1 MLRVYMLI
9 IVVGLI
15 GGVVYGAYAYYNDT
29 QQRIKTLQENNAKLE
44 TVAKANEMTIN
55 SLQESQEKFATL
67 NNELQTKLNLALNYG
82 DDLRKKLHKHDLTRL
97 SIKKPGLIEK
107 RINDGT
113 NKYLTVSSLL
123 LLTLLLSSCGYLRKP
138 EKEIVVKTVEVQ
150 KIVPIQPQP
159 KPVDM
164 IDVKFYV
171 VTEENYEEFKEKFMK
186 TNNDYVFY
194 AVSVHDYE
202 NLAFN
207 MAELYRY
214 IRQQKEIIIYY
225 EKAVEVKPEEKV
237 E

>member
-1 MLRVYMLI
+1 M
-9 IVVGLI
+9 GLI
-15 GGVVYGAYAYYNDT
+15 N
-29 QQRIKTLQENNAKLE
+29 
-44 TVAKANEMTIN
+44 
-55 SLQESQEKFATL
+55 
-67 NNELQTKLNLALNYG
+67 
-82 DDLRKKLHKHDLTRL
+82 
-97 SIKKPGLIEK
+97 
-107 RINDGT
+107 
-113 NKYLTVSSLL
+113 YLTVSSLL

-138 EKEIVVKTVEVQ
+138 EKEIVVKTIEVQ

-171 VTEENYEEFKEKFMK
+171 VTEENYEKFKEKFMK

-214 IRQQKEIIIYY
+214 IRQQKEIMIYY

>member
-1 MLRVYMLI
+1 M
-9 IVVGLI
+9 GLI
-15 GGVVYGAYAYYNDT
+15 N
-29 QQRIKTLQENNAKLE
+29 
-44 TVAKANEMTIN
+44 
-55 SLQESQEKFATL
+55 
-67 NNELQTKLNLALNYG
+67 
-82 DDLRKKLHKHDLTRL
+82 
-97 SIKKPGLIEK
+97 
-107 RINDGT
+107 
-113 NKYLTVSSLL
+113 YLTVSSLL
-123 LLTLLLSSCGYLRKP
+123 LLTLLLSSCGYIRKP

-150 KIVPIQPQP
+150 KIIPIQPQP

-225 EKAVEVKPEEKV
+225 EEAVKVKPKEKV

>member
-1 MLRVYMLI
+1 MVLR
-9 IVVGLI
+9 
-15 GGVVYGAYAYYNDT
+15 N
-29 QQRIKTLQENNAKLE
+29 
-44 TVAKANEMTIN
+44 
-55 SLQESQEKFATL
+55 
-67 NNELQTKLNLALNYG
+67 
-82 DDLRKKLHKHDLTRL
+82 
-97 SIKKPGLIEK
+97 
-107 RINDGT
+107 
-113 NKYLTVSSLL
+113 YLTISSLL

-138 EKEIVVKTVEVQ
+138 EKEIVVQTVEVQ
-150 KIVPIQPQP
+150 KIIPIQPQP

-171 VTEENYEEFKEKFMK
+171 VTEENYAEFKEKFMK

-214 IRQQKEIIIYY
+214 IRQQKEIMIYY
-225 EKAVEVKPEEKV
+225 EKAVKVKPQEKT

>member
-1 MLRVYMLI
+1 M
-9 IVVGLI
+9 GLI
-15 GGVVYGAYAYYNDT
+15 N
-29 QQRIKTLQENNAKLE
+29 
-44 TVAKANEMTIN
+44 
-55 SLQESQEKFATL
+55 
-67 NNELQTKLNLALNYG
+67 
-82 DDLRKKLHKHDLTRL
+82 
-97 SIKKPGLIEK
+97 
-107 RINDGT
+107 
-113 NKYLTVSSLL
+113 YLTVSSLL

-225 EKAVEVKPEEKV
+225 ENAVKVKPEEKV

>member
-1 MLRVYMLI
+1 M
-9 IVVGLI
+9 GLI
-15 GGVVYGAYAYYNDT
+15 N
-29 QQRIKTLQENNAKLE
+29 
-44 TVAKANEMTIN
+44 
-55 SLQESQEKFATL
+55 
-67 NNELQTKLNLALNYG
+67 
-82 DDLRKKLHKHDLTRL
+82 
-97 SIKKPGLIEK
+97 
-107 RINDGT
+107 
-113 NKYLTVSSLL
+113 YLTVSSLL

-138 EKEIVVKTVEVQ
+138 EKEIVVKTIEVQ

-159 KPVDM
+159 KPIDM

-214 IRQQKEIIIYY
+214 IRQQKEIMIYY
-225 EKAVEVKPEEKV
+225 EKAVKVKPEEKIDV
-237 E
+237 KE

>member
-1 MLRVYMLI
+1 M
-9 IVVGLI
+9 GLI
-15 GGVVYGAYAYYNDT
+15 N
-29 QQRIKTLQENNAKLE
+29 
-44 TVAKANEMTIN
+44 
-55 SLQESQEKFATL
+55 
-67 NNELQTKLNLALNYG
+67 
-82 DDLRKKLHKHDLTRL
+82 
-97 SIKKPGLIEK
+97 
-107 RINDGT
+107 
-113 NKYLTVSSLL
+113 YLTVSSLL
-123 LLTLLLSSCGYLRKP
+123 LLTLLLSSCGYIRKP
-138 EKEIVVKTVEVQ
+138 EKEIVVKTIEVQ
-150 KIVPIQPQP
+150 KIIPIQPQP

-171 VTEENYEEFKEKFMK
+171 VTEENYAEFKEKFMK

-214 IRQQKEIIIYY
+214 IRQQKEIMIYY

>member
-1 MLRVYMLI
+1 M
-9 IVVGLI
+9 GL
-15 GGVVYGAYAYYNDT
+15 VN
-29 QQRIKTLQENNAKLE
+29 
-44 TVAKANEMTIN
+44 
-55 SLQESQEKFATL
+55 
-67 NNELQTKLNLALNYG
+67 
-82 DDLRKKLHKHDLTRL
+82 
-97 SIKKPGLIEK
+97 
-107 RINDGT
+107 
-113 NKYLTVSSLL
+113 YLTVSSLL

-225 EKAVEVKPEEKV
+225 EKAVKVKPQEKKDV
-237 E
+237 KE

>member
-1 MLRVYMLI
+1 MGLR
-9 IVVGLI
+9 
-15 GGVVYGAYAYYNDT
+15 N
-29 QQRIKTLQENNAKLE
+29 
-44 TVAKANEMTIN
+44 
-55 SLQESQEKFATL
+55 
-67 NNELQTKLNLALNYG
+67 
-82 DDLRKKLHKHDLTRL
+82 
-97 SIKKPGLIEK
+97 
-107 RINDGT
+107 
-113 NKYLTVSSLL
+113 YLTISSLL

-138 EKEIVVKTVEVQ
+138 EKEIVVQTVEVQ
-150 KIVPIQPQP
+150 KVIPVQPRP
-159 KPVDM
+159 KPIDM
-164 IDVKFYV
+164 TDVKFYV

-214 IRQQKEIIIYY
+214 IRQQKEIMIYY

>member
-1 MLRVYMLI
+1 M
-9 IVVGLI
+9 GLI
-15 GGVVYGAYAYYNDT
+15 N
-29 QQRIKTLQENNAKLE
+29 
-44 TVAKANEMTIN
+44 
-55 SLQESQEKFATL
+55 
-67 NNELQTKLNLALNYG
+67 
-82 DDLRKKLHKHDLTRL
+82 
-97 SIKKPGLIEK
+97 
-107 RINDGT
+107 
-113 NKYLTVSSLL
+113 YLTVSSLL
-123 LLTLLLSSCGYLRKP
+123 LLTLLLSSCGYIRKP
-138 EKEIVVKTVEVQ
+138 EKEIIVKTVEVQ
-150 KIVPIQPQP
+150 KIIPIQPQP

-171 VTEENYEEFKEKFMK
+171 VTEENYAEFKEKFMK

-214 IRQQKEIIIYY
+214 IIQQKEIMIYY

>member
-1 MLRVYMLI
+1 M
-9 IVVGLI
+9 GLI
-15 GGVVYGAYAYYNDT
+15 N
-29 QQRIKTLQENNAKLE
+29 
-44 TVAKANEMTIN
+44 
-55 SLQESQEKFATL
+55 
-67 NNELQTKLNLALNYG
+67 
-82 DDLRKKLHKHDLTRL
+82 
-97 SIKKPGLIEK
+97 
-107 RINDGT
+107 
-113 NKYLTVSSLL
+113 YLTVSSLL

-171 VTEENYEEFKEKFMK
+171 VTEENYAEFKEKFMK

-214 IRQQKEIIIYY
+214 IRQQKEIMIYY

>member
-1 MLRVYMLI
+1 M
-9 IVVGLI
+9 GLI
-15 GGVVYGAYAYYNDT
+15 N
-29 QQRIKTLQENNAKLE
+29 
-44 TVAKANEMTIN
+44 
-55 SLQESQEKFATL
+55 
-67 NNELQTKLNLALNYG
+67 
-82 DDLRKKLHKHDLTRL
+82 
-97 SIKKPGLIEK
+97 
-107 RINDGT
+107 
-113 NKYLTVSSLL
+113 YLTVSSLL
-123 LLTLLLSSCGYLRKP
+123 LLTLLLSSCGYIRKP
-138 EKEIVVKTVEVQ
+138 EKEIIVKTVEVQ
-150 KIVPIQPQP
+150 KIIPIQPQP

-214 IRQQKEIIIYY
+214 IRQQKEIMIYY
-225 EKAVEVKPEEKV
+225 EEAVKVKPKEKV

>member
-1 MLRVYMLI
+1 M
-9 IVVGLI
+9 GLI
-15 GGVVYGAYAYYNDT
+15 N
-29 QQRIKTLQENNAKLE
+29 
-44 TVAKANEMTIN
+44 
-55 SLQESQEKFATL
+55 
-67 NNELQTKLNLALNYG
+67 
-82 DDLRKKLHKHDLTRL
+82 
-97 SIKKPGLIEK
+97 
-107 RINDGT
+107 
-113 NKYLTVSSLL
+113 YLTVSSLL
-123 LLTLLLSSCGYLRKP
+123 LLTLLLSSCGYIRKP
-138 EKEIVVKTVEVQ
+138 DKEIIVKTVEVQ
-150 KIVPIQPQP
+150 KIIPIQPQP

>member
-1 MLRVYMLI
+1 M
-9 IVVGLI
+9 GLI
-15 GGVVYGAYAYYNDT
+15 N
-29 QQRIKTLQENNAKLE
+29 
-44 TVAKANEMTIN
+44 
-55 SLQESQEKFATL
+55 
-67 NNELQTKLNLALNYG
+67 
-82 DDLRKKLHKHDLTRL
+82 
-97 SIKKPGLIEK
+97 
-107 RINDGT
+107 
-113 NKYLTVSSLL
+113 YLTVSSLL
-123 LLTLLLSSCGYLRKP
+123 LLTLLLSSWGYLRKP
-138 EKEIVVKTVEVQ
+138 EKEIVVKTIEVQ

-225 EKAVEVKPEEKV
+225 EKAVKVKPEEKV

>member
-1 MLRVYMLI
+1 M
-9 IVVGLI
+9 GLI
-15 GGVVYGAYAYYNDT
+15 
-29 QQRIKTLQENNAKLE
+29 
-44 TVAKANEMTIN
+44 
-55 SLQESQEKFATL
+55 
-67 NNELQTKLNLALNYG
+67 
-82 DDLRKKLHKHDLTRL
+82 
-97 SIKKPGLIEK
+97 
-107 RINDGT
+107 
-113 NKYLTVSSLL
+113 NKLTVSSLL

-150 KIVPIQPQP
+150 KIIPIQPQP

-171 VTEENYEEFKEKFMK
+171 VTEENYAEFKEKFMK

>member
-1 MLRVYMLI
+1 M
-9 IVVGLI
+9 GLI
-15 GGVVYGAYAYYNDT
+15 N
-29 QQRIKTLQENNAKLE
+29 
-44 TVAKANEMTIN
+44 
-55 SLQESQEKFATL
+55 
-67 NNELQTKLNLALNYG
+67 
-82 DDLRKKLHKHDLTRL
+82 
-97 SIKKPGLIEK
+97 
-107 RINDGT
+107 
-113 NKYLTVSSLL
+113 YLTVSSLL
-123 LLTLLLSSCGYLRKP
+123 LLTLLLSSCGYIRKP
-138 EKEIVVKTVEVQ
+138 EKEIIVKTIEVQ

-225 EKAVEVKPEEKV
+225 EKAVKIKQQEKTDAK

>member
-1 MLRVYMLI
+1 M
-9 IVVGLI
+9 GLI
-15 GGVVYGAYAYYNDT
+15 N
-29 QQRIKTLQENNAKLE
+29 
-44 TVAKANEMTIN
+44 
-55 SLQESQEKFATL
+55 
-67 NNELQTKLNLALNYG
+67 
-82 DDLRKKLHKHDLTRL
+82 
-97 SIKKPGLIEK
+97 
-107 RINDGT
+107 
-113 NKYLTVSSLL
+113 YLTVSSLL

-171 VTEENYEEFKEKFMK
+171 VTEENYAEFKEKFMK